1 MGSFANA
8 LFNGL
13 FGWLQ
18 SAVRSLWD
26 VFSKDPKQS
35 FLAWVGDH
43 WILLAV
49 LLCAAGLLCDL
60 GVYLL
65 RWQPFRVWRSYWER
79 RRSRKEEPEEE
90 TETGVQDPEPVFSRG
105 DPEALPAEPAMET
118 VPAIETVS
126 SAGTYRTPAGYAVS
140 EDSPYRRPAEPELT
154 ETAEDAP
161 DTAEIE
167 RRIIRSG
174 RRRRAARLMREFNEN
189 AGVDYPAVEDLID
202 SQEAYFRPVYPQN
215 WQNRENEKNE

>member
-13 FGWLQ
+13 FGWVQ
-18 SAVRSLWD
+18 SAVRSLWNI
-26 VFSKDPKQS
+26 FTGDPKHS

-49 LLCAAGLLCDL
+49 LLCAAGLICDL

-79 RRSRKEEPEEE
+79 KRGRKEEPEEE
-90 TETGVQDPEPVFSRG
+90 AERLTTEPDA
-105 DPEALPAEPAMET
+105 EAGLSAETFRNQAE
-118 VPAIETVS
+118 
-126 SAGTYRTPAGYAVS
+126 YAVS
-140 EDSPYRRPAEPELT
+140 EDSPYRRPAEPALAETTEPELT
-154 ETAEDAP
+154 EDSP
-161 DTAEIE
+161 DTSEIE

-174 RRRRAARLMREFNEN
+174 RRRRAVRLMREFNEN
-189 AGVDYPAVEDLID
+189 TAGDYPAVEDLIN
-202 SQEAYFRPVYPQN
+202 SEEAYFRPVYPQN
-215 WQNRENEKNE
+215 WQKRENEENE

>member
-13 FGWLQ
+13 FGWVQ
-18 SAVRSLWD
+18 SAVRSLWNI
-26 VFSKDPKQS
+26 FTGDPKHS

-49 LLCAAGLLCDL
+49 LLCAAGLICDL

-79 RRSRKEEPEEE
+79 RRGRKEEPEEE
-90 TETGVQDPEPVFSRG
+90 AERLPTEPDA
-105 DPEALPAEPAMET
+105 EAGL
-118 VPAIETVS
+118 
-126 SAGTYRTPAGYAVS
+126 SAGTFRNQAEYAVS
-140 EDSPYRRPAEPELT
+140 EDSPYRRPAEQALAETTEPELT
-154 ETAEDAP
+154 EDSP
-161 DTAEIE
+161 DTSEIE

-174 RRRRAARLMREFNEN
+174 RRRRAVRLMREFNEN
-189 AGVDYPAVEDLID
+189 TAGDYPAVEDLIN
-202 SQEAYFRPVYPQN
+202 SEEAYFRPVYPQN
-215 WQNRENEKNE
+215 WQKRENEENE

>member
-13 FGWLQ
+13 FGWVQ
-18 SAVRSLWD
+18 SAVRSLWNI
-26 VFSKDPKQS
+26 FTGDPKHS

-49 LLCAAGLLCDL
+49 LLCAAGLICDL

-79 RRSRKEEPEEE
+79 RRGRKEEPEEE
-90 TETGVQDPEPVFSRG
+90 AERLTTEPDA
-105 DPEALPAEPAMET
+105 EAGL
-118 VPAIETVS
+118 
-126 SAGTYRTPAGYAVS
+126 SAGTFRNQAEYAVS
-140 EDSPYRRPAEPELT
+140 EDSPYRRPAEPALAETTEPELT
-154 ETAEDAP
+154 EDSP
-161 DTAEIE
+161 DTSEIE

-174 RRRRAARLMREFNEN
+174 RRRRAVRLMREFNEN
-189 AGVDYPAVEDLID
+189 TAGDYPAVEDLIN
-202 SQEAYFRPVYPQN
+202 SEEAYFRPVYPQN
-215 WQNRENEKNE
+215 WQKRGNEENE